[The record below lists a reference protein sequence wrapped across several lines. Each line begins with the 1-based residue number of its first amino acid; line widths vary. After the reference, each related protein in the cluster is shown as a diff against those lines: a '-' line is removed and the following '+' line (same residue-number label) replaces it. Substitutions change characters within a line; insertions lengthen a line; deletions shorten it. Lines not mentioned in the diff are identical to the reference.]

1 MTTLDKLNR
10 REYFLAKNKE
20 NRRAAMSEALLEYAA
35 AIPEGPVCDPE
46 AIDDLLT
53 GHNIIRRLFLQRPE
67 QIGRNNVLIKSG
79 EPDPPI
85 LLIRSGYAT
94 RSCITAGGRRSMV
107 DIFVP
112 GDVCCIENAYTKYPS
127 DEIRSI
133 GLTRFQ
139 AVAAPIFRG
148 LFLQPPA
155 ALRIMAIIAAAR
167 FRVERAAAMKM
178 LDAKAR
184 ICVIL
189 FDLYE
194 RLSRHGVISQPR
206 YHLPFTQEQL
216 GEYLG
221 LSNVHVSRTLR
232 RLDEDGIVH
241 IDQRLVSIED
251 LNRLRE
257 CASGLPRGV
266 PLPP

>member
-1 MTTLDKLNR
+1 MGEIAPEDAT
-10 REYFLAKNKE
+10 
-20 NRRAAMSEALLEYAA
+20 
-35 AIPEGPVCDPE
+35 AIPEGPACDPE
-46 AIDDLLT
+46 AIEDLLT
-53 GHNIIRRLFLQRPE
+53 GHNIIRRLFLQCTE
-67 QIGRNNVLIKSG
+67 QINRNNILINSG

-85 LLIRSGYAT
+85 LLIRSGYAI
-94 RSCITAGGRRSMV
+94 RSCITATGRRSIV

-112 GDVCCIENAYTKYPS
+112 GDICCIENAFTKYPS
-127 DEIRSI
+127 DEIRSV

-139 AVAAPIFRG
+139 AATASAFRE
-148 LFLQPPA
+148 LFRNAPA
-155 ALRIMAIIAAAR
+155 ALRIAAILAEAR

-178 LDAKAR
+178 LDARSR

-189 FDLYE
+189 LDLYE
-194 RLSRHGVISQPR
+194 RLRRHGVISQPR
-206 YHLPFTQEQL
+206 YHVPFTQEQL

-232 RLDEDGIVH
+232 LLDEEGIVR
-241 IDQRLVSIED
+241 IDQRLVVIED
-251 LNRLRE
+251 LDRLRE

>member
-1 MTTLDKLNR
+1 
-10 REYFLAKNKE
+10 
-20 NRRAAMSEALLEYAA
+20 MSEALSEDATGIL
-35 AIPEGPVCDPE
+35 EGPICDPE
-46 AIDDLLT
+46 SIEDLLT
-53 GHNIIRRLFLQRPE
+53 GHNIIRRLFLQCPE
-67 QIGRNNVLIKSG
+67 QINRNNILIGSG

-85 LLIRSGYAT
+85 LLIRSGYAI
-94 RSCITAGGRRSMV
+94 RSCITAGGRRSIV

-112 GDVCCIENAYTKYPS
+112 GDVCCVENAFTKYPS
-127 DEIRSI
+127 DEIRSV

-139 AVAAPIFRG
+139 AVTASIFRG
-148 LFLQPPA
+148 LFLQAPA
-155 ALRIMAIIAAAR
+155 ALRIAAILAEAR
-167 FRVERAAAMKM
+167 FRIERAAAMKM
-178 LDAKAR
+178 LDARSR

-232 RLDEDGIVH
+232 HLNEDGIVD
-241 IDQRLVSIED
+241 IDQRLVIIED
-251 LNRLRE
+251 LDRLRE

>member
-1 MTTLDKLNR
+1 
-10 REYFLAKNKE
+10 
-20 NRRAAMSEALLEYAA
+20 MSEALSKDVME
-35 AIPEGPVCDPE
+35 IPDGPICDPE
-46 AIDDLLT
+46 AVDDLST
-53 GHNIIRRLFLQRPE
+53 GHTIIRRLFLQCPE

-79 EPDPPI
+79 EPDPPV
-85 LLIRSGYAT
+85 LLIRNGYAV
-94 RSCITAGGRRSMV
+94 RSCITAGGRRSIV
-107 DIFVP
+107 DIFVA
-112 GDVCCIENAYTKYPS
+112 GDVCCIENAFTKYPS

-139 AVAAPIFRG
+139 TVTAPVFRT
-148 LFLQPPA
+148 LFLQAPA
-155 ALRIMAIIAAAR
+155 ALRSAAIIAEAR
-167 FRVERAAAMKM
+167 FRVERGAAMKI
-178 LDAKAR
+178 LDARSR

-232 RLDEDGIVH
+232 RLDEDGIVRV
-241 IDQRLVSIED
+241 DQRLVFIED
-251 LNRLRE
+251 LDSLRE
-257 CASGLPRGV
+257 CAGGLPRGV
-266 PLPP
+266 QLPP

>member
-1 MTTLDKLNR
+1 MDGILPESATD
-10 REYFLAKNKE
+10 
-20 NRRAAMSEALLEYAA
+20 
-35 AIPEGPVCDPE
+35 IPQDPVCAPE

-53 GHNIIRRLFLQRPE
+53 GHNIIRRLFLQSPE
-67 QIGRNNVLIKSG
+67 QISRNNILIKSG

-94 RSCITAGGRRSMV
+94 RSCITAGGRRSIV

-112 GDVCCIENAYTKYPS
+112 GDVCCIENAFTNYPS
-127 DEIRSI
+127 DEVRSV

-139 AVAAPIFRG
+139 TVTASVFRG
-148 LFLQPPA
+148 LFQQAPA
-155 ALRIMAIIAAAR
+155 ALRIAAILAEAR

-178 LDAKAR
+178 LDARSR

-194 RLSRHGVISQPR
+194 RLNRHGVISQPR

-232 RLDEDGIVH
+232 HLKTDGVVD
-241 IDQRLVSIED
+241 IDQRLVMIED
-251 LNRLRE
+251 LDRLRE
-257 CASGLPRGV
+257 CAGGLPRGV